1 MQVSQSSAP
10 DGQLVS
16 RGRRLGLE
24 RDVQGDGTELLIVGG
39 ELDVETAPELQR
51 ALAEAAARK
60 ASVVLD
66 LANLEFIDS
75 SGIGV
80 LVRAE
85 LQATRDGRR
94 LLLRNIP
101 PQAAR
106 ILSIAG
112 LASRF
117 TVIQDGAGGL
127 ESTQSGAR

>member
-1 MQVSQSSAP
+1 MRVSQTSDP
-10 DGQLVS
+10 GGQLVS
-16 RGRRLGLE
+16 WGGRLGLE
-24 RDVQGDGTELLIVGG
+24 RDVQADGTELLIVGG
-39 ELDVETAPELQR
+39 ELDVETAPELRR
-51 ALAEAAARK
+51 ALAEAAARQ